1 MQQLIKALFA
11 FTAILLISISDTH
24 AQGGTLPVI
33 LKKSEPITKAIGYE
47 QNEKD
52 GKWYQNNN
60 LIMDMVVNPKDS
72 ANIGYTDQN
81 IIWFRSA
88 TVIYAG
94 KKYYMFYYHYL
105 SGQYKYPETRVDWQ
119 PFGGTKYILVDST
132 NYFTF
137 KKAVMLKKG
146 VISKVSTTLANVHE
160 LEGDYDENKMLVAV
174 AKSIEDKYQLEDY
187 CLFANSQ
194 TKDGKDLVSFRMI
207 DFCSKEKYLAKRY
220 FELPLEEFKKVFVE

>member
-47 QNEKD
+47 QNETD

-72 ANIGYTDQN
+72 ANIGYTEQN
-81 IIWFRSA
+81 IIWFRTA
-88 TVIYAG
+88 TVSYAG

-119 PFGGTKYILVDST
+119 PFGATKFLILEQT
-132 NYFTF
+132 EYQNF
-137 KKAVMLKKG
+137 KNSVMQKKG
-146 VISKVSTTLANVHE
+146 VTVKATTTRANAFS
-160 LEGDYDENKMLVAV
+160 LKGDYDEQKMLISI
-174 AKSIEDKYQLEDY
+174 AKVMDDKYLLEDY
-187 CLFANSQ
+187 CLFAKSQ
-194 TKDGKDLVSFRMI
+194 TLDGKDLVRFRMF